1 MAAAREYA
9 DDRIRNREDLESWLA
24 SPVLSSIPTRFKR
37 RAAVDLGGLIT
48 LQEPG
53 SIQAEAFRGLRT
65 GLLLETSNIGARSI
79 LVTSADLDQ
88 GTTWVAANLAVALA
102 ASGKRVVLISADL
115 RNPCLGPAF
124 GTEPEASLYD
134 VLARSEDLRDVVHRT
149 SIEGLL
155 LVEGRCSTGY
165 DIRSQLAGA
174 ADLVDLISAGDV
186 VREALNIADMV
197 LVCSPSLPAHSE
209 SASWA
214 RACDGVLLVSDVRT
228 TTHADTTSATE
239 LLGRAHATIVGA
251 VLLERGREV
260 ASFSDEDDLR
270 ARGTTRG
277 EDGPGPVNPAPGQRI
292 GIGGVMRIAV
302 VGCGYWGSKHV
313 RVLQALA
320 EVDRV
325 VAVDSRRDRLV
336 ALKRAFP
343 AIRTAEKFD
352 DVLGQVDAMIIAT
365 PPQTHAMLGVKALQA
380 GLGVLIEKPLA
391 TSTLDARVLVDTAEQ
406 FDAVLAVGH
415 TFEYNAA
422 VWKLRDLVDEDELG
436 RIHYL
441 DSARLNLGLYQ
452 TDVSVVWDLAPHDI
466 SISNYVLRRTPT
478 VVQAWGSRHAHA
490 TLEDVAYIRL
500 SYEHPDVTA
509 HIHVSWLDPCKVRR
523 TTVVGSSKMAVY
535 NDLASEERVRVFDKG
550 VVPAEEPSMAQM
562 PMSYRY
568 GDIQSPVPVL

>member
-1 MAAAREYA
+1 MSMQYPDPLVTAARAEPQSPSMFSSILRRRKMTVLGIAALAVLVTIAITARETKVYDATASVVVQGPPTTGGQNQVNMATEAAVAGSPAVAELVVKHEHLTGVTARQLSGHLSVHVPVDSQVLQFTYASPNPRVAQELSEAFAAAYLSFRTGEQAQTTAQAIAAVQKQIDDNTRQLALIKEIIPTLSGQPLAVAKAKETARQAQISTLQQRLALLNTNTATFGGQLGPAPYPKSPASPRLIVNLIAALFLGLLLGFGVAAAREYA

-24 SPVLSSIPTRFKR
+24 APVLSSIPTRFKQP
-37 RAAVDLGGLIT
+37 AAVDIGGLIT

-115 RNPCLGPAF
+115 LNPRLGPAF

-155 LVEGRCSTGY
+155 VVEGRCSTGY

-251 VLLERGREV
+251 VLLERGRRWRPSRTKTISEPAERPAV
-260 ASFSDEDDLR
+260 RTGPDLSI
-270 ARGTTRG
+270 
-277 EDGPGPVNPAPGQRI
+277 Q
-292 GIGGVMRIAV
+292 
-302 VGCGYWGSKHV
+302 H
-313 RVLQALA
+313 
-320 EVDRV
+320 
-325 VAVDSRRDRLV
+325 
-336 ALKRAFP
+336 
-343 AIRTAEKFD
+343 
-352 DVLGQVDAMIIAT
+352 QV
-365 PPQTHAMLGVKALQA
+365 
-380 GLGVLIEKPLA
+380 
-391 TSTLDARVLVDTAEQ
+391 S
-406 FDAVLAVGH
+406 
-415 TFEYNAA
+415 
-422 VWKLRDLVDEDELG
+422 
-436 RIHYL
+436 
-441 DSARLNLGLYQ
+441 
-452 TDVSVVWDLAPHDI
+452 
-466 SISNYVLRRTPT
+466 
-478 VVQAWGSRHAHA
+478 
-490 TLEDVAYIRL
+490 
-500 SYEHPDVTA
+500 
-509 HIHVSWLDPCKVRR
+509 
-523 TTVVGSSKMAVY
+523 
-535 NDLASEERVRVFDKG
+535 ASEGET
-550 VVPAEEPSMAQM
+550 
-562 PMSYRY
+562 
-568 GDIQSPVPVL
+568 

>member
-1 MAAAREYA
+1 MSMPYPDSLMSAASAEPQSPSMFASILRRRKTTVLGIAALVVLVTIAITARETKIYDATASVVVQGPPTTGGQNQVNMATEAAVAGSPAVAGLVITRTHLKDVTARQLDANLSVHVPVDSQVLQFTYSSPNARVAQERAEAFAAAYLSFRTGEQQQTTEVAIAAVQKQIDDNTRQLALIKEIIPTLSGQPLAVARAKETARQAQITTLQQRLALLNTNTATFGGQLGPAPYPKSPASPRIVVNLVAALFLGLLLGLGVAAAREYA

-24 SPVLSSIPTRFKR
+24 APVLSSIPTRFKQP
-37 RAAVDLGGLIT
+37 AAVDRGGLIT

-165 DIRSQLAGA
+165 DIRSQLVGA

-228 TTHADTTSATE
+228 TTHADTTSAIE

-251 VLLERGREV
+251 VLLERGRRWRPSRTRTISEPAERPAV
-260 ASFSDEDDLR
+260 RTGPDLSI
-270 ARGTTRG
+270 
-277 EDGPGPVNPAPGQRI
+277 QR
-292 GIGGVMRIAV
+292 
-302 VGCGYWGSKHV
+302 
-313 RVLQALA
+313 
-320 EVDRV
+320 
-325 VAVDSRRDRLV
+325 
-336 ALKRAFP
+336 
-343 AIRTAEKFD
+343 
-352 DVLGQVDAMIIAT
+352 QV
-365 PPQTHAMLGVKALQA
+365 
-380 GLGVLIEKPLA
+380 
-391 TSTLDARVLVDTAEQ
+391 S
-406 FDAVLAVGH
+406 
-415 TFEYNAA
+415 
-422 VWKLRDLVDEDELG
+422 
-436 RIHYL
+436 
-441 DSARLNLGLYQ
+441 
-452 TDVSVVWDLAPHDI
+452 
-466 SISNYVLRRTPT
+466 
-478 VVQAWGSRHAHA
+478 
-490 TLEDVAYIRL
+490 
-500 SYEHPDVTA
+500 
-509 HIHVSWLDPCKVRR
+509 
-523 TTVVGSSKMAVY
+523 
-535 NDLASEERVRVFDKG
+535 ASESGET
-550 VVPAEEPSMAQM
+550 
-562 PMSYRY
+562 
-568 GDIQSPVPVL
+568 